1 MGEGAG
7 GSDGVAY
14 EAGQDGIEDV
24 VLDDG
29 GAHDPCP

>member
-7 GSDGVAY
+7 GSDGVAC